1 MPIHY
6 KYTDVMGQQD
16 GSVGEGA
23 YHTTDLSSILRI
35 IKMEGENKLN
45 QVFVWPA
52 LTHHTHTHMHNLIN
66 QLSTY
71 KQYTKS

>member
-1 MPIHY
+1 MSL
-6 KYTDVMGQQD
+6 GQQD
-16 GSVGEGA
+16 GSVDKGT
-23 YHTTDLSSILRI
+23 YHTADLSSIARI
-35 IKMEGENKLN
+35 IKLKREKKKLN

-71 KQYTKS
+71 QQYTKS